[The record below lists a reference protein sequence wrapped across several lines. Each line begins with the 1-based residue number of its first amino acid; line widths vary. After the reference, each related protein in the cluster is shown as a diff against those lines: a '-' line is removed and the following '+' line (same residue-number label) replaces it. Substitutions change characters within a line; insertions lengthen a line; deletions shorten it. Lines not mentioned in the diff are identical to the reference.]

1 LLIDEKIETP
11 VSAILSKWIDIQ
23 QQLIDEFGQ
32 TDKQVRYFELIKEAV
47 PYLLDSIICKAKKD
61 EQGRRRNEFEFEMRI
76 AKANALMTGEGN
88 SEGEW
93 KKAIDKMM
101 GHTIDLKKTSTWDY
115 ENYKH
120 QLANG

>member
-1 LLIDEKIETP
+1 MLIDEKIETP